1 MRERKRERGRWGE
14 REIERES
21 ERGGERGGDLE
32 RVGRMWRSGKQLPS
46 HMHPP
51 QPLLHGG
58 TVTQCNIYILYAHI
72 GFIHVNKEL

>member
-1 MRERKRERGRWGE
+1 MERG
-14 REIERES
+14 
-21 ERGGERGGDLE
+21 ERGGERGGYGD
-32 RVGRMWRSGKQLPS
+32 SGKDVEVGKTIAIS
-46 HMHPP
+46 HASP